1 MLRALV
7 LGLLVLN
14 LGFLAWSGGWVEQ
27 LGGQPAHG
35 GREPERLKRQ
45 LAADSIKVAPALP
58 AASAALAAK
67 AAPICLESALL
78 GGDEALRAANAAL
91 ERAGVPAAAV
101 ADQRSERPGVW
112 AVLTIK
118 MPNRDFQTRK
128 EETLKR
134 LRVPFEPLKGLPAED
149 PSLLIS
155 RHDSEAAAE
164 KAMEALSQRLIK
176 GLRVLQL
183 SPPQTQHRLRLEQAD
198 AAWLTRLQGAG
209 FARCEAP
216 AASAP
221 ASAAASAAA
230 SR

>member
-7 LGLLVLN
+7 LLLLVLN
-14 LGFLAWSGGWVEQ
+14 LGFLAWSSGWVEQ
-27 LGGQPAHG
+27 ISGQPAHS

-45 LAADSIKVAPALP
+45 LAPESIKVAPAQS
-58 AASAALAAK
+58 AASSAGSTAAAK

-78 GGDEALRAANAAL
+78 AGDEALRNARTAL
-91 ERAGVPAAAV
+91 ERAGVPTAAI
-101 ADQRSERPGVW
+101 ADQPSERPGVW

-134 LRVPFEPLKGLPAED
+134 MRVPFEPLKGLPAED

-164 KAMEALSQRLIK
+164 GAMEALSQRLIK

-183 SPPQTQHRLRLEQAD
+183 SPPQSQHRLRLEQAD
-198 AAWLTRLQGAG
+198 AAWLPKLQGAG
-209 FARCEAP
+209 FAQCEP
-216 AASAP
+216 AVAA
-221 ASAAASAAA
+221 AAASAAA

>member
-7 LGLLVLN
+7 VTLLVLN
-14 LGFLAWSGGWVEQ
+14 LGFLAWSAGWVEQ
-27 LGGQPAHG
+27 LSGQPAHG

-45 LAADSIKVAPALP
+45 LAPDSIKVAPAVQP
-58 AASAALAAK
+58 AASAVSAAK

-78 GGDEALRAANAAL
+78 AGDEALRSANAAL
-91 ERAGVPAAAV
+91 ERAGVPAGAV

-118 MPNRDFQTRK
+118 MPNRDFQARK

-134 LRVPFEPLKGLPAED
+134 MHVPFEPLKGLPAED

-164 KAMEALSQRLIK
+164 KAMEGLSQRLIK

-183 SPPQTQHRLRLEQAD
+183 SPALAQHRLRLEQAD
-198 AAWLTRLQGAG
+198 AAWLTKLQGAG

-216 AASAP
+216 VAA
-221 ASAAASAAA
+221 AAASAA

>member
-7 LGLLVLN
+7 LMLLVLT
-14 LGFLAWSGGWVEQ
+14 LGFLAWSSGWVEQ

-45 LAADSIKVAPALP
+45 LATDSIKVAPALP
-58 AASAALAAK
+58 SPPVAAQ
-67 AAPICLESALL
+67 PICLETALL
-78 GGDEALRAANAAL
+78 TGDEALRSAGAAL
-91 ERAGVPAAAV
+91 ERAGVPASAI
-101 ADQRSERPGVW
+101 ADQRTERSGVW

-134 LRVPFEPLKGLPAED
+134 MRVPFEVLKGVPAED
-149 PSLLIS
+149 PSLLLS

-176 GLRVLQL
+176 GLRVMQL
-183 SPPQTQHRLRLEQAD
+183 SPAVTQHRLRLAQAD
-198 AAWLTRLQGAG
+198 PGWGPKLQGAG

-216 AASAP
+216 AVAP
-221 ASAAASAAA
+221 AASAASAAA